1 MGEVLRPIPHVDGQN
16 DKEEFMKFEFISNY
30 EDEDIQYSLEEIF
43 PETSFHLQ
51 SVKQCEPR
59 SEDYLYTVTVNLSPG
74 QKNSCANMQ
83 TDQSVVFK
91 QLKKLSSYLTVVFPP
106 LSYH

>member
-1 MGEVLRPIPHVDGQN
+1 MGEVLISIPHVDAQN

-30 EDEDIQYSLEEIF
+30 ADEDIQYSLEEIF

-91 QLKKLSSYLTVVFPP
+91 QLKKLSS
-106 LSYH
+106 